1 MMKLSGSRNSYLDY
15 MVPVEQSAKG
25 SLNEGHLP
33 GDIYQTYGNPTRK
46 FQSQFPVNVDTEA
59 DSAPGPQAF
68 ENLLNNIDPSRLV
81 ENRIFN
87 DNPGFLKLL
96 TGMGGMGMMG

>member
-1 MMKLSGSRNSYLDY
+1 MKLGGSRRYLDY
-15 MVPVEQSAKG
+15 MTPVEQSARG
-25 SLNEGHLP
+25 SLNEGYLP
-33 GDIYQTYGNPTRK
+33 GDIYSVYGSPVEK
-46 FQSQFPVNVDTEA
+46 PQKQFPINIDTKA

-68 ENLLNNIDPSRLV
+68 ENLLNNIDLSRSV

-96 TGMGGMGMMG
+96 SGMGGMGMMG

>member
-1 MMKLSGSRNSYLDY
+1 MNLAGSRRYLDY
-15 MVPVEQSAKG
+15 MTPVEQSAQG
-25 SLNEGHLP
+25 SLNEGYLP
-33 GDIYQTYGNPTRK
+33 GDIYSVYGHPAGK
-46 FQSQFPVNVDTEA
+46 SQKQFPTNVDTKA

-96 TGMGGMGMMG
+96 SGMGGMGMMG